1 MACVSTV
8 LLYGSDQSWTLTL
21 ALTRKLHNAWMA
33 FVRRA
38 LRLRFQ
44 HVRDLHLDNNA
55 LLQRLDV
62 PSLHTMLLQRGC
74 RWLGHVAR
82 MSPHRIP
89 HAVLFGTIPHRS
101 FLSATELGAVSHH
114 YTGRARMWMQSL
126 LGARAALW
134 ARIAQD
140 KLAWQHQVNACQ
152 VEALSRHGALVRN
165 HMDNQQ
171 WQRWQP
177 KSAQDVVL
185 LL

>member
-1 MACVSTV
+1 MLGC
-8 LLYGSDQSWTLTL
+8 LLYAVLCGC
-21 ALTRKLHNAWMA
+21 A
-33 FVRRA
+33 FSM
-38 LRLRFQ
+38 FETY
-44 HVRDLHLDNNA
+44 
-55 LLQRLDV
+55 V

-126 LGARAALW
+126 LGDRAALW
-134 ARIAQD
+134 ARIVQD

-165 HMDNQQ
+165 YRQPAVAE
-171 WQRWQP
+171 WQP
-177 KSAQDVVL
+177 KFAQDVVL